1 MASILEAL
9 EMAQE
14 RNKQRDAMN
23 AQRQMPVLP
32 IIPTA
37 EVQPHWLDTGGGGGD
52 GFPKVDT
59 RTEIEIYNDLVAA
72 NQIMPYVPVVG
83 TGLGLLNDYQ
93 IDKME
98 KENPSLMPEN
108 PFSKKARERFSHAGR
123 ITGYGYPTQEG
134 KMHTTLWDRITGV
147 DPTWAE
153 SLARTD
159 YPIPVQNRNYN
170 LGDGNGGDSG
180 GIGGYSRESLSYDNQ
195 SPEDNYGYA

>member
-14 RNKQRDAMN
+14 RNKQRDVMN

-32 IIPTA
+32 IIPTN
-37 EVQPHWLDTGGGGGD
+37 EIKPIQIDTGGGYD
-52 GFPKVDT
+52 GPPAVDT
-59 RTEIEIYNDLVAA
+59 RTEIEKYNDLVAA
-72 NQIMPYVPVVG
+72 NQFVPYVPVVG

-93 IDKME
+93 IAKME
-98 KENPSLMPEN
+98 EENPDLMPEN

-123 ITGYGYPTQEG
+123 IVGYGYPTQEG
-134 KMHTTLWDRITGV
+134 KMHTSLWDRITGV

-159 YPIPVQNRNYN
+159 YPVEQNKRNYN
-170 LGDGNGGDSG
+170 LSNDSG
-180 GIGGYSRESLSYDNQ
+180 GDNDNGNIGGYSRDDLSYD
-195 SPEDNYGYA
+195 SFSGPVGYA